1 MHTDDKIEDQNA
13 VFHLFFIMDI
23 TQLAHSTLS
32 VGPGPDRV
40 SFWRRSAPTD
50 SRTMAGRPELCLSGP
65 GEREPE
71 PPHRAT
77 NLTNG
82 QLRLRSHKPKLL
94 QEGPEK

>member
-1 MHTDDKIEDQNA
+1 MHNNDKPKDQNA
-13 VFHLFFIMDI
+13 VFQLFFIMDI

-32 VGPGPDRV
+32 VGPDRV
-40 SFWRRSAPTD
+40 SFWQRSTLTD

-82 QLRLRSHKPKLL
+82 QLGLRSHKPRLL
-94 QEGPEK
+94 QEGLEK